1 MVSACADAHS
11 ACRASR
17 APVARSARSP
27 ATSSCVNGNP
37 PHQPRGA
44 GSLVEFRAGLPST
57 ESPAGVSNR
66 SMRGSFEPD
75 AQPGKRC
82 GVRAVRVA
90 VAKRRV
96 VPGKMTR
103 SYWRRKGVEL

>member
-17 APVARSARSP
+17 APVARSARTP
-27 ATSSCVNGNP
+27 ATSSCVNGTATSTAG
-37 PHQPRGA
+37 RGVA
-44 GSLVEFRAGLPST
+44 GGVPTGLPST

-75 AQPGKRC
+75 AQPGKRR

-103 SYWRRKGVEL
+103 SYWRRKEVEL